1 MRSGESNRYKV
12 KSATKML
19 SFLISQGIKFL
30 LSSYLKV
37 LKCPLYNLHVSQFG
51 TQAGGMGVPLNS
63 QGHSIQALEMSVSL
77 RDDTETIA
85 IMQYGCRTDY
95 TTYYK
100 HVTGI
105 YRMESC
111 LNARSCYW
119 VGLIT
124 ILQCFLT
131 HIYYFFIFKF
141 NNLVYLKY
149 CTVFLT

>member
-1 MRSGESNRYKV
+1 
-12 KSATKML
+12 ML
-19 SFLISQGIKFL
+19 SFLISPVTKFL
-30 LSSYLKV
+30 LPSYLKV
-37 LKCPLYNLHVSQFG
+37 LKCHLDDLHVSQFG
-51 TQAGGMGVPLNS
+51 TQACGMGVPS

-77 RDDTETIA
+77 RDDTNTIA

-100 HVTGI
+100 HITGI

-124 ILQCFLT
+124 ILQSFLT
-131 HIYYFFIFKF
+131 HIYYFFFIFMF

>member
-12 KSATKML
+12 ESATKML
-19 SFLISQGIKFL
+19 SFLISHVIKFL
-30 LSSYLKV
+30 LSSYSKV
-37 LKCPLYNLHVSQFG
+37 VKCHLYNLHVSQIG

-63 QGHSIQALEMSVSL
+63 QGHSIQALETSISL

-124 ILQCFLT
+124 ILQSFFYTHLLLFL
-131 HIYYFFIFKF
+131 
-141 NNLVYLKY
+141 
-149 CTVFLT
+149 FLCLTIQSI